1 MSVGARSGLPPYG
14 CRRPQAPGTLVP
26 VEIRERITI
35 DPLVCSRE
43 VGGSASLSRWCFGT
57 SRPDDRSS
65 TIVGEYPELEVEV
78 IGARLRLAA
87 WLASSRSL
95 DVPRVA

>member
-1 MSVGARSGLPPYG
+1 VQPRGRGLGIPV
-14 CRRPQAPGTLVP
+14 ALVL
-26 VEIRERITI
+26 RH
-35 DPLVCSRE
+35 LAA
-43 VGGSASLSRWCFGT
+43 G
-57 SRPDDRSS
+57 DRSS

-87 WLASSRSL
+87 WLASGRSL